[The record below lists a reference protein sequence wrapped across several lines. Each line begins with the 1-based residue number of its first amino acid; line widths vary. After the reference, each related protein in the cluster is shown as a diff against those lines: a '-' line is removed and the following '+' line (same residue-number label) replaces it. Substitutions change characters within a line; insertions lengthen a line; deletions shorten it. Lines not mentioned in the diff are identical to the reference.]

1 MVVGKI
7 RRAVSKA
14 RPAVRKVRGD
24 RRRLAV
30 VAIVFALLVGGME
43 LLALKL
49 GSFDVPFDGVDDT
62 TAGADHSVTATT
74 H

>member
-1 MVVGKI
+1 MFLGKI
-7 RRAVSKA
+7 EIAVRRA

-30 VAIVFALLVGGME
+30 VAVVFVLLVGGME

-49 GSFDVPFDGVDDT
+49 GSFNVPFAGDDPATAMAGHGVTGT
-62 TAGADHSVTATT
+62 TN
-74 H
+74 